1 MATAKET
8 KPMTL
13 QPLLAE
19 TASYATEFLEG
30 LAERRVAPTATA
42 EELRKQL
49 GGPLPD
55 KPHESQQV
63 VADLIKKAEP
73 GLMATPS
80 GRFFGFVIG
89 GSLPAALAADC
100 LTSTWDQNAGLYA
113 AAPAASVIEEVCG
126 AWLTE
131 LLGLPE
137 GTSFGFVTGCQMA
150 NFTALA
156 AARHHVLKMAGWD
169 VEANGL
175 IGAPPMRVVVG
186 EERHTTIDRT
196 LRFLGLGQAS
206 LRSIP
211 VDGQGR
217 MQPDALRAILAES
230 STPNIVC
237 AQAGNVNTGA
247 IDPLRAISDIG
258 HEYDAWVHVDGAFG
272 MWAAASPTLRPLVDG
287 IELADSWATDA
298 HKWLNV
304 PYDSGLVFCAHRAAH
319 RAAMG
324 THASY
329 LIHSEGGERDQ
340 MDWNPEFSRRAR
352 GLPVYAAIRSLGRS
366 GLADLIDRCC
376 AHARRFARALAQA
389 PGVEVLNEVVLN
401 QVLVRFLDSGGDHDS
416 RTRATVKA
424 VQEDGTCW
432 LGGTTWQGKAAMRIS
447 VCNWSTTVEDVDKS
461 VEAIVRAA
469 SRWKR

>member
-1 MATAKET
+1 MTTPKET
-8 KPMTL
+8 TPMAFR
-13 QPLLAE
+13 PLLDD
-19 TASYATEFLEG
+19 TATYATEFLEG
-30 LAERRVAPTATA
+30 LAERRVAPAATA

-55 KPHESQQV
+55 EPHEPRHV
-63 VADLIKKAEP
+63 VADLADRAEP
-73 GLMATPS
+73 GLMATPGS
-80 GRFFGFVIG
+80 RFFGFVIG
-89 GSLPAALAADC
+89 GSLPAALAADW
-100 LTSTWDQNAGLYA
+100 LTSTWDQNAALYA
-113 AAPAASVIEEVCG
+113 AAPATSIIEEVCG
-126 AWLTE
+126 VWLTE

-156 AARHHVLKMAGWD
+156 AARQHLLKAAGWD

-175 IGAPPMRVVVG
+175 TGSPPMRVVVG
-186 EERHTTIDRT
+186 EERHITIDCA
-196 LRFLGLGQAS
+196 LRFLGLGTAS

-217 MQPDALRAILAES
+217 MQPDALRAVLAES
-230 STPNIVC
+230 PMPTILC
-237 AQAGNVNTGA
+237 AQAGNINTGA
-247 IDPLRAISDIG
+247 IDPLRVICDIG

-272 MWAAASPTLRPLVDG
+272 MWAAASPTLQPLVDG

-304 PYDSGLVFCAHRAAH
+304 PYDSGLVFCAHSEAH
-319 RAAMG
+319 QAAMG

-329 LIHSEGGERDQ
+329 LIHSEGRERDQ
-340 MDWNPEFSRRAR
+340 MDWTPEFSRRAR

-366 GLADLIDRCC
+366 GIADLIDRCC
-376 AHARRFARALAQA
+376 AHALRFGRALAQT
-389 PGVEVLNEVVLN
+389 PGVEILNEVVLN
-401 QVLVRFLDSGGDHDS
+401 QVLVRFLDPGGDHDA
-416 RTRATVKA
+416 RTRATIKA

-447 VCNWSTTVEDVDKS
+447 VCNWSTTVEDVDRS
-461 VEAIVRAA
+461 IEAIVRAA
-469 SRWKR
+469 SR